1 LLEDLPEAIYV
12 TRVDLD
18 FPPVLQGFGATKD
31 ALAVIALLQ
40 KEAIFFGQGRIS
52 RGSICYH

>member
-1 LLEDLPEAIYV
+1 
-12 TRVDLD
+12 VDLD